1 MFLIYFFFTFFPF
14 SSFSSSFQR
23 EIHGAGWNHIPVA
36 LPVEPRAGGYKWRIT
51 FVRNYGEYEGETFPP
66 GSGDVP
72 SFQWINNLVGHL
84 PIVSINETIKGSAS
98 LGGWFDLDYAG
109 VHTSLLPY
117 SVTAASVETAL
128 DALSLQKA
136 TGNVTVSRDFSATL
150 QLPGYVQAE
159 PGRNFLTL
167 TNVTGVDVTSLLSRG
182 DVIRVG
188 GGTGDVPTTARGG
201 GVLGLNGT
209 NGDVSL
215 GHATLYD
222 NSTEM
227 TTVRKKI
234 LPRFFFAFF
243 RFFFSLSFNL
253 IYSFP

>member
-1 MFLIYFFFTFFPF
+1 MI
-14 SSFSSSFQR
+14 
-23 EIHGAGWNHIPVA
+23 
-36 LPVEPRAGGYKWRIT
+36 
-51 FVRNYGEYEGETFPP
+51 
-66 GSGDVP
+66 
-72 SFQWINNLVGHL
+72 GHL
-84 PIVSINETIKGSAS
+84 PVVSINETIKGSSS

-188 GGTGDVPTTARGG
+188 GGTGDVLTTLRGG

-227 TTVRKKI
+227 TTVR
-234 LPRFFFAFF
+234 RFFSFFFFAYLFF
-243 RFFFSLSFNL
+243 CFSFFFETLQISFLNRP
-253 IYSFP
+253 FF